1 MCIFRGTFLKS
12 TRLIGV
18 KKISGHTAN
27 KLMALKNA
35 RRIIIMK
42 KLSLIL
48 AAALIALSFASCAN
62 NNDVI
67 DDQTTVEDT
76 TVEETTEELTE
87 EVTEEENAPS
97 NVTLSSELYE
107 IIAAVENGA
116 GIEASLMVEPI
127 GDPEMFAYMF
137 YTSYIEGAEGLV
149 SQPMIGAIPHFA
161 GLIRLP
167 EGADVNAVVNDIKAN
182 ADPRKWI
189 CVEAEKVA
197 VEARGNVVLFVMS
210 STAIA
215 DQMVANFNAIA
226 E

>member
-1 MCIFRGTFLKS
+1 
-12 TRLIGV
+12 
-18 KKISGHTAN
+18 
-27 KLMALKNA
+27 MALKNA

-76 TVEETTEELTE
+76 TVEDTTVEDTTEETTE

-116 GIEASLMVEPI
+116 GIEAMLMVEPI
-127 GDPEMFAYMF
+127 ADPEMFGYMF
-137 YTSYIEGAEGLV
+137 FTPYIEGAEGLV
-149 SQPMIGAIPHFA
+149 SQPMVGAIPHFA

>member
-1 MCIFRGTFLKS
+1 
-12 TRLIGV
+12 
-18 KKISGHTAN
+18 
-27 KLMALKNA
+27 
-35 RRIIIMK
+35 MK
-42 KLSLIL
+42 KLALIL

-67 DDQTTVEDT
+67 DDETTVEDT
-76 TVEETTEELTE
+76 TVEETTVEETTEEVTE
-87 EVTEEENAPS
+87 EVTEEEEENVPS

-116 GIEASLMVEPI
+116 GIEATLMVEPI
-127 GDPEMFAYMF
+127 SDPEMFAYMF
-137 YTSYIEGAEGLV
+137 FTPYVEGAEGLV

-167 EGADVNAVVNDIKAN
+167 EGADVNAVVEDIKAN

-189 CVEAEKVA
+189 CVEAEKVV

-210 STAIA
+210 STATA
-215 DQMVANFNAIA
+215 DVMAENFQNIA